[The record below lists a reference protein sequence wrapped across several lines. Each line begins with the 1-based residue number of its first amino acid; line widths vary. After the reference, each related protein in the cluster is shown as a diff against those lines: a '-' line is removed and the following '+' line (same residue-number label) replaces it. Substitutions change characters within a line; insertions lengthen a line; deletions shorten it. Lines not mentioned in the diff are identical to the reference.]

1 MAAGSGPHGKVESEM
16 GIGPSHPQPL
26 SGRRARQRPVQEQVA
41 APVESERAEVEVRVG
56 TRRR

>member
-1 MAAGSGPHGKVESEM
+1 M

-41 APVESERAEVEVRVG
+41 APVESERAEV
-56 TRRR
+56 